1 VSIEAMKM
9 ALEALDSKHDMSKA
23 EWRVLQYRA
32 FNALRAAIAEA
43 SGQDVQQEMDCYGD
57 GNVYRGQRSA
67 DSQIQ
72 TILVPPRREWAGLT
86 DEDVMVAAYQA
97 GFDIH
102 EDYDNDDDPKEM
114 HWWTPDGEVCD
125 DSLLKLRDII
135 EAKLKEKNA

>member
-1 VSIEAMKM
+1 MIEVMKQ
-9 ALEALDSKHDMSKA
+9 ALEALKG
-23 EWRVLQYRA
+23 YRRETNEA
-32 FNALRAAIAEA
+32 AITALRAAIAEA
-43 SGQDVQQEMDCYGD
+43 EKQEPVAWVNHGENRITRATGWDWYGAL
-57 GNVYRGQRSA
+57 Y
-67 DSQIQ
+67 
-72 TILVPPRREWAGLT
+72 THPPRREWVGLT

-135 EAKLKEKNA
+135 EAKLKERNT